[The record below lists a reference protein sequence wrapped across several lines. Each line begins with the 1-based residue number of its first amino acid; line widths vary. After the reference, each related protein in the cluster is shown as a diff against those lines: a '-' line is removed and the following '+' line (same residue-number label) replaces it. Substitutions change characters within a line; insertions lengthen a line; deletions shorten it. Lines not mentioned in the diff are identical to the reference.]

1 MIRNNHAGIAGLS
14 GDKET
19 MGEEVRSLTRT
30 NSLPCL
36 QITVC
41 AGMKIGHILQTFDL
55 I

>member
-1 MIRNNHAGIAGLS
+1 MIRNNHAGIARIS

-19 MGEEVRSLTRT
+19 MGEEVRSLARI

-41 AGMKIGHILQTFDL
+41 GGMKIGWE
-55 I
+55 

>member
-19 MGEEVRSLTRT
+19 VVEEVRSLGRI

-36 QITVC
+36 QFTVC
-41 AGMKIGHILQTFDL
+41 GGMKIGWL
-55 I
+55 